1 MYYLIIKI
9 KLYYYLSTHAIIHLK
24 PNFTLKYLLLL
35 SIAKAAFNLLTWPVD
50 KANLLLI
57 KAKFKNFRGGFFG
70 RNLQLIVL

>member
-1 MYYLIIKI
+1 MD
-9 KLYYYLSTHAIIHLK
+9 YYLSTDTIIHLK
-24 PNFTLKYLLLL
+24 AAFTVKYLLRL

-50 KANLLLI
+50 KANKLLI